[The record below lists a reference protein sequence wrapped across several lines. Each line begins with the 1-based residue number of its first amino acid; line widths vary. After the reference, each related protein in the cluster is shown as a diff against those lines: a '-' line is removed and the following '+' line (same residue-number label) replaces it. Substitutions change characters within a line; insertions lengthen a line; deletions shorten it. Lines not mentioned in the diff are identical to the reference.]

1 MKTKFLGK
9 NNNKLN
15 KSGKNL
21 LDSISRIKENIRFGI
36 DIWNVYDFMYLDV
49 NKVPHLVVLEI
60 IIPSDSDLIIES
72 KSMKLY
78 LNHFYNKTYR
88 TKNDILKIIKKD
100 IETKIKSKIKVK
112 FLTKFSNEPN
122 TVNLNSLKSKLTPSK
137 KILKFNGFRSI
148 CPVTSQPDFANIY
161 IYTDKS
167 VDTKWLK
174 KYLMSFVDHGGF
186 HEQCIELIF
195 TEIKSKFQ
203 IKHIEVCGR
212 FQRRGGIDINPIRGT
227 HKTKLFKNFRQ
238 FNQ

>member
-21 LDSISRIKENIRFGI
+21 LDSITRIKENIIFGI
-36 DIWNVYDFMYLDV
+36 DIWNAYDFMYLDV

-112 FLTKFSNEPN
+112 FLTKFSNEPI

-195 TEIKSKFQ
+195 TEIKSRFQ

-227 HKTKLFKNFRQ
+227 HKAKLFKNFRQ

>member
-21 LDSISRIKENIRFGI
+21 LDSITRIKENIIFGI
-36 DIWNVYDFMYLDV
+36 DIWNAYDFMYLDV

-112 FLTKFSNEPN
+112 FLTKFSNEPI

-195 TEIKSKFQ
+195 TEIKSRFH

>member
-21 LDSISRIKENIRFGI
+21 LDSITRIKENIIFGI
-36 DIWNVYDFMYLDV
+36 DIWNAYDFMYLDV

-112 FLTKFSNEPN
+112 FLTKFSNEPI

-195 TEIKSKFQ
+195 TEIKSRFQ

-212 FQRRGGIDINPIRGT
+212 FQRRGGIDINPTRGT
-227 HKTKLFKNFRQ
+227 HNKKLFSNFRE

>member
-21 LDSISRIKENIRFGI
+21 LDSITRIKENIRFGI

-78 LNHFYNKTYR
+78 LNHFYNKTYK

-112 FLTKFSNEPN
+112 LLTKFSNEPN

-195 TEIKSKFQ
+195 TEIKSRFH

-227 HKTKLFKNFRQ
+227 QKTKLFKNFRQ

>member
-36 DIWNVYDFMYLDV
+36 DIWNVYDFMYLDI

-60 IIPSDSDLIIES
+60 IIPSNSDLIIES

-195 TEIKSKFQ
+195 TEIKCRFH

-227 HKTKLFKNFRQ
+227 QKTKLFKNFRQ

>member
-21 LDSISRIKENIRFGI
+21 LDSITRIKENIIFGI
-36 DIWNVYDFMYLDV
+36 DIWNAYDFMYLDV

-112 FLTKFSNEPN
+112 LLTKFSNEPN

-195 TEIKSKFQ
+195 TEIKSRFH

-227 HKTKLFKNFRQ
+227 QKTKLFKNFRQ

>member
-21 LDSISRIKENIRFGI
+21 LDSITRIKENIRFGI

-195 TEIKSKFQ
+195 TEIKSRFH
-203 IKHIEVCGR
+203 INHIEVCGR